1 MSVMTTHVA
10 RLGMGTTIAAMC
22 LAAVSAQLPA
32 DAPTRVALYAGVG
45 EELITFGV
53 DVERATLTR
62 ESSLM
67 LPGFVQ
73 EAWASPR
80 GTFLYVAW
88 SNGGASYAGSGVE
101 PRGDR
106 HGITAFR
113 VDAGGALRQQG
124 PPAPLRSRPI
134 HITGDGPGRYL
145 LVAYNDPSGVSVH
158 TINADGG
165 VGAEVPQRAS
175 LDAGV
180 YAHQVRVLP
189 SNRAVVLVTRG
200 NEPTASSREDPGA
213 LKVFHYDAGKLSDEI
228 SIAPQNGLGFRAR
241 HLDFHPTRPWVF
253 LTIEAQNRLQ
263 MYRRTR
269 RGAGAHAVV
278 QRKHAVRRKWCPTGA
293 DGQHGPRASEWAV
306 RVRRQS
312 RRADRRTQRDR
323 CLQDQR
329 GDRRA
334 LAHPECR
341 HTRLHAADVRVDPS
355 GRLLVVG
362 NQNSVPVGEGG
373 STKLVPANLAVFRIG
388 SNETLTFAQSYDVA
402 VARKPLWWMESSRL
416 ADDRPVLLREEFLTF
431 EPAGG

>member
-1 MSVMTTHVA
+1 MTTHVA

-88 SNGGASYAGSGVE
+88 SNSGASYAGSGVE

-113 VDAGGALRQQG
+113 ADGGGALRQQG

-158 TINADGG
+158 AINADGG

-213 LKVFHYDAGKLSDEI
+213 LKVFHFDAGTLLDEI
-228 SIAPQNGLGFRAR
+228 SIAPQNGLGFRSR
-241 HLDFHPTRPWVF
+241 HLDFDPTRPWVF
-253 LTIEAQNRLQ
+253 LTIEAQNQLQ
-263 MYRRTR
+263 MYRRTDEGLEPTPSFSASTLSDGGGVR
-269 RGAGAHAVV
+269 PGQTASTVHLHPSGQFVYVGNRGA
-278 QRKHAVRRKWCPTGA
+278 PTGGRNEIA
-293 DGQHGPRASEWAV
+293 VFRINEATGEPTLIQNVDTRGFTPRTFS
-306 RVRRQS
+306 
-312 RRADRRTQRDR
+312 
-323 CLQDQR
+323 L
-329 GDRRA
+329 
-334 LAHPECR
+334 
-341 HTRLHAADVRVDPS
+341 DPS

-362 NQNSVPVGEGG
+362 NQNSVSVSEGG
-373 STKLVPANLAVFRIG
+373 STKLVPANLAVFRVG
-388 SNETLTFAQSYDVA
+388 SNGTLTFVQRYDVA
-402 VARKPLWWMESSRL
+402 VARKPLWWTGIVASR
-416 ADDRPVLLREEFLTF
+416 
-431 EPAGG
+431 